1 MIMKVIRN
9 PKRTEWP
16 DILGRPG
23 QDVSDIEPIV
33 RSILQRVKLEGDVA
47 VRELTNELDN
57 VDVPSP
63 VVERVEIDLASARVP
78 SELRDAI
85 DIAASNIKKFHESQ
99 IGETRVIE
107 TMPGV
112 RCWRKSVPI
121 EKVGLY
127 IPGGTAPLFST
138 VLMLAIP
145 ARIAGCSEVVLCTPP
160 NARGEIH
167 DAVLYAA
174 ELCGVKR
181 VFKIGGAQA
190 IAAIAYGTE
199 SVPRVDKI
207 FGPGNRFV
215 TLAKQLVSTEI
226 AIDLPAGPSEL
237 AILAD
242 DSCEPSFV
250 AADLLSQAEHGP
262 DSQVI
267 LVSNDEGTVERV
279 AAEVK
284 RQLDDL
290 PRRAIAEESLRNSR
304 AIIVDDTAIGIDL
317 INFYA
322 PEHLILA
329 VKNADA
335 VADRI
340 VNAGSVFIG
349 NYAPESVGDY
359 ASGTNHTLPTAGFAR
374 SMSGVSLDSF
384 VKKIT
389 FQKLEADGLRR
400 LGPHVECMAKAEE
413 LDAHARAISIRM
425 EALNGQKN

>member
-1 MIMKVIRN
+1 MKVIRN

-16 DILGRPG
+16 EILRRPG
-23 QDVSDIEPIV
+23 TDLSDIEQTI
-33 RSILQRVKLEGDVA
+33 RSILQRVKLEGDSA
-47 VRELTNELDN
+47 VRDLTNEFDN

-63 VVERVEIDLASARVP
+63 AIPRKEIEIASRRVS
-78 SELRDAI
+78 SELREAI
-85 DIAASNIKKFHESQ
+85 DIAASNIEKFHEAQ
-99 IGETRVIE
+99 VEETRVIE

-127 IPGGTAPLFST
+127 VPGGTAPLFST

-160 NARGEIH
+160 NLRGEIH

-174 ELCGVKR
+174 QLCGVDR

-190 IAAIAYGTE
+190 IAAMAYGTE

-215 TLAKQLVSTEI
+215 TLAKQLVSTDV

-237 AILAD
+237 AVLAD

-262 DSQVI
+262 DSQVV
-267 LVSNDEGTVERV
+267 LVANDERTVELV
-279 AAEVK
+279 VAEVK
-284 RQLDDL
+284 RQLDEL
-290 PRRAIAEESLRNSR
+290 PRRAIAEESLRCSP
-304 AIIVDDTAIGIDL
+304 AIIVDNAAVGIDL
-317 INFYA
+317 INLYA

-329 VKNADA
+329 LRDADS

-389 FQKLEADGLRR
+389 FQKFEADGLRL
-400 LGPHVECMAKAEE
+400 LGPHAECMAKAEE
-413 LDAHARAISIRM
+413 LDAHARAISIRL
-425 EALNGQKN
+425 EALNVRKN

>member
-1 MIMKVIRN
+1 MKVIRN

-190 IAAIAYGTE
+190 IAAMAYGTE

-284 RQLDDL
+284 RQLNDL

-304 AIIVDDTAIGIDL
+304 SIVVDDTTVGIDL

>member
-1 MIMKVIRN
+1 MKVIRN
-9 PKRTEWP
+9 PKRKEWP
-16 DILGRPG
+16 EILRRPG
-23 QDVSDIEPIV
+23 QDVSDIENAV
-33 RSILQRVKLEGDVA
+33 RSILQQVKFGGDPA
-47 VRELTNELDN
+47 VRQLTNEFDK
-57 VDVPSP
+57 VDVASSLIKRDEFDRAC
-63 VVERVEIDLASARVP
+63 ERVHP
-78 SELRDAI
+78 ELRDAI
-85 DIAASNIKKFHESQ
+85 KIAASNIEKFHASQ
-99 IGETRVIE
+99 IEESKVVE

-112 RCWRKSVPI
+112 RCWRKSVPV

-127 IPGGTAPLFST
+127 IPGGSAPLFST
-138 VLMLAIP
+138 VLMLGIP

-160 NARGEIH
+160 NENGEVH

-174 ELCGVKR
+174 GLCGVNR

-190 IAAIAYGTE
+190 IAAMAYGTDCI
-199 SVPRVDKI
+199 PRVDKI

-215 TLAKQLVSTEI
+215 TLAKQLVSTDV

-237 AILAD
+237 AIMAD
-242 DSCEPSFV
+242 DFCEPSFV

-267 LVSNDEGTVERV
+267 LVANDERTVERV
-279 AAEVK
+279 VAEVK
-284 RQLDDL
+284 RQLENL
-290 PRRAIAEESLRNSR
+290 PRRAIAEESLRCSR
-304 AIIVDDTAIGIDL
+304 AIIVDDTAEGIDL

-329 VKNADA
+329 LRDADS
-335 VADRI
+335 VAGRI

-349 NYAPESVGDY
+349 SYTPESVGDY

-389 FQKLEADGLRR
+389 FQKLEAHGLRV

-413 LDAHARAISIRM
+413 LHAHARAISIRL
-425 EALNGQKN
+425 EALNGRQN